1 MGWSSFKV
9 SLPKECHDLTYQ
21 VGGSLKD
28 AICRLYFTWLIVS
41 LFSVKSL
48 FPGGHL
54 LNVITGTLWLIV
66 DNS

>member
-28 AICRLYFTWLIVS
+28 AICRL
-41 LFSVKSL
+41 SV
-48 FPGGHL
+48 FHL
-54 LNVITGTLWLIV
+54 AH
-66 DNS
+66 S